1 MNEFF
6 LWCTEGKRLM
16 WHPILRFFSA
26 SNLELPHF
34 ASTES
39 KGERERERET
49 DREDTRKWYDEVY
62 LTMVTYP

>member
-1 MNEFF
+1 
-6 LWCTEGKRLM
+6 M

-26 SNLELPHF
+26 SNFELPHF

-39 KGERERERET
+39 KGEREREREKEIGKIPEGRLT
-49 DREDTRKWYDEVY
+49 KWYDEVY